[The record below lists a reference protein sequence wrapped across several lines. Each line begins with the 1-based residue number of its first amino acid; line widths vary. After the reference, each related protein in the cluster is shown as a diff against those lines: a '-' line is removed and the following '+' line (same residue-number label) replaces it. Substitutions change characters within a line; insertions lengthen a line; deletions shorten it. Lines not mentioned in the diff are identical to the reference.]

1 MISKLP
7 STCTAAT
14 FSIQAGNGLTDPPGE
29 KKIQDLRTEV
39 VENFCEKSVGHAV
52 RVLVVGNAD
61 AGQTVGPVRE
71 QGCQMVHLKTKN
83 SNLGKFWRA
92 SILKI

>member
-52 RVLVVGNAD
+52 RKRRRRSDCRTCAR
-61 AGQTVGPVRE
+61 AGMPDGSF
-71 QGCQMVHLKTKN
+71 KN
-83 SNLGKFWRA
+83 QKF
-92 SILKI
+92 KFG